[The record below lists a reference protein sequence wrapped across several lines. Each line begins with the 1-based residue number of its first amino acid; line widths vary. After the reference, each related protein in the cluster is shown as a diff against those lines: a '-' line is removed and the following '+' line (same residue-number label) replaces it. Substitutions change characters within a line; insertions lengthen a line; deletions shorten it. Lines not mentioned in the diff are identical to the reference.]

1 MTSANVRLAV
11 RGLVKTPGFT
21 VTVVLTLALGIGANT
36 AIFSLVNDVLLREL
50 PVRAPGELILFRN
63 VEGRDGRLSRAGEN
77 NGSIDPVTGR
87 PASTSFSLLTFE
99 RFRSS
104 GRALSH
110 VFAFAPFNRMTL
122 LIDGQPETTDM
133 GQLVSGD
140 YFAGLGV
147 SAIAGRMLAD
157 TDDQPSAPPVGVI
170 SYRFWERRFNRDPS
184 VIGKTIQVNR
194 VPVTLIGV
202 TPPGFAGTMQI
213 GESVDI
219 SLPLAQHGR
228 FQPDRAR
235 NRAQPWYWW
244 IRIMGRLDT
253 GWTAEQARAGLEP
266 IFQVTAREGWLAGSG
281 REDGAG
287 ARMPDVS
294 TLAADPG
301 GQGENDRR
309 RAYRESLRILMGLVG
324 VLLLVASANVANLLL
339 ARGSARRREIALR
352 LALGAS
358 RARIVRQLLGESM
371 LLAFTGTACGILL
384 AYWGRGLL
392 LGLRQFNGDPAV
404 LELPLDG
411 RVLAFTIVVT
421 GGTLLLFGLAP
432 ALRAARVD
440 LTAEF
445 QSGARLLGTRAR
457 SRLGQMLM
465 VVQIALSLVLLI
477 SAALFIQ
484 TLRNLE
490 QVATGFN
497 TQGLALFRIEAT
509 PAGYPREAFTML
521 QARLQ
526 ERLEQIPGVRAATFS
541 RVPLLA
547 GTRANRRAI
556 IPGYTPAAGELMI
569 INVNGVAPNFFTAME
584 IPLLVGRGFTTRD
597 DEAAPTVA
605 IVTPA
610 FVRRYFAGEN
620 PVGRRFQFGAN
631 ANAPATAIEIVGV
644 ARDAKYTTLREAEN
658 VTIYLPAPQMLDGVA
673 NYYVRTAGDPAA
685 LGHAIRAA
693 VREIDPTLPV
703 IDLRTHEQQVERRN
717 SQERL
722 FAQLSGFFGVA
733 ALILACVGLYGLMS
747 YLALQRT
754 GEMGLRLA
762 LGALPGQV
770 LQIVLRESFT
780 LVAVGLVL
788 GLAIAYS
795 VRRFVEATLFGLT
808 AADPLTYAVVAGV
821 LVAVTLLA
829 SLRPAQRAARVD
841 PMIALRAD

>member
-1 MTSANVRLAV
+1 MSNIRLAV

-36 AIFSLVNDVLLREL
+36 AIFSLVNDVLFREL
-50 PVRAPGELILFRN
+50 PVRDPGELVLFRN

-77 NGSIDPVTGR
+77 NGSVDAATGR
-87 PASTSFSLLTFE
+87 AASTSFSLLTFE

-147 SAIAGRMLAD
+147 SAIVGRTLTDA
-157 TDDQPSAPPVGVI
+157 DDQPSAPPVGVI
-170 SYRFWERRFNRDPS
+170 SYRFWERRFNRDRS

-194 VPVTLIGV
+194 VPVTLIGI

-219 SLPLAQHGR
+219 SLPIALHGR
-228 FQPDRAR
+228 FQPDRASS
-235 NRAQPWYWW
+235 RAEPWYWW
-244 IRIMGRLDT
+244 VRVMGRLGT
-253 GWTAEQARAGLEP
+253 GVTAERARASLEP
-266 IFQVTAREGWLAGSG
+266 IFQDTAREGWRAGVG
-281 REDGAG
+281 REDGTG
-287 ARMPDVS
+287 ARMPEVS

-309 RAYRESLRILMGLVG
+309 RVYAESLRILMGLVG

-358 RARIVRQLLGESM
+358 RARIVGQLLGESL
-371 LLAFTGTACGILL
+371 LLAFTGTAFGILL
-384 AYWGRGLL
+384 AYWSRGLL

-411 RVLAFTIVVT
+411 RVLAFTIAAT
-421 GGTLLLFGLAP
+421 GGTSLLCGLAP

-445 QSGARLLGTRAR
+445 QSGARLLGTAAR
-457 SRLGQMLM
+457 SRLGQVLM

-477 SAALFIQ
+477 GAGLFVQ

-509 PAGYPREAFTML
+509 PAGYPRGAFSVL

-547 GTRANRRAI
+547 GTRANRRTI
-556 IPGYTPAAGELMI
+556 IPGYTPPAGASMN
-569 INVNGVAPNFFTAME
+569 INVNGIAPNFFTAME
-584 IPLLVGRGFTTRD
+584 IPLLLGRSFTARD
-597 DEAAPTVA
+597 DEDAPKVA
-605 IVTPA
+605 IVTQA

-620 PVGRRFQFGAN
+620 PVGRRFTFGAN
-631 ANAPATAIEIVGV
+631 PNAPATTIEIVGV
-644 ARDAKYTTLREAEN
+644 ARDAKYTTVRDAEP

-673 NYYVRTAGDPAA
+673 NYYVRTAGAA
-685 LGHAIRAA
+685 AAIAPAIRSA
-693 VREIDPTLPV
+693 VREIDPSLPV
-703 IDLRTHEQQVERRN
+703 IDFRTQEQQIARRN

-733 ALILACVGLYGLMS
+733 ALILACVGLHGLMS
-747 YLALQRT
+747 YLVLQRT

-762 LGALPGQV
+762 LGARPAQV
-770 LQIVLRESFT
+770 LQMVLRESFT
-780 LVAVGLVL
+780 LVAAGLVL
-788 GLAIAYS
+788 GLAVAYG
-795 VRRFVEATLFGLT
+795 VGRFVESTLFGLT

-821 LVAVTLLA
+821 LAAVTLLA
-829 SLRPAQRAARVD
+829 ALRPAQRAARVD
-841 PMIALRAD
+841 PMIALRAE